1 MKNYLKYP
9 IIAVLFALLALTGC
23 QQAEL
28 DTNQF
33 SDGVALSAIAPNP
46 VMRGGALRIIGSNL
60 DRVKEVRFA
69 GDVTVTEFESVT
81 AGTPGELTVIVPLE
95 GPEVGPVT
103 IVDNNG
109 NTYSTKT
116 DLTFTEPIEIESFS
130 PAEALSG
137 DIITIKGEY
146 LNDVQ
151 EVIFGGDVYVTEFES
166 QSRSELKVK
175 VPGSAITGKV
185 ILGDVNELEDA
196 TTIPNQIY
204 TKTELVIGD
213 PTVTVA
219 DSTTYK
225 SGSIIT
231 VNGAHLD
238 MIKTVNLPQASDVE
252 FAVSKTA
259 DSLGFVLPA
268 SASDGKIVLVSY
280 AGKEFIAGAIGT
292 VTVADLTIK
301 SIAED
306 GRYKAGTQVKIE
318 GSDLDLV
325 EKVEFNGAEADWSIS
340 EGAITATIPAGA
352 KDGSVTVTLGSGKQ
366 AFTEAV
372 TLVKPVVSGIDV
384 NSVVAGQETAV
395 VVSGTDLDLV
405 TSVTIGDKN
414 NGLIDCEFVVNEDGT
429 VSVSIPK
436 NAYTGVLTLAAAN
449 GDESSSETVTVNYD
463 EAISIVFDQS
473 SYQLGKNITFT
484 GKNLM
489 QVEQVFIKGKKV
501 ISYALRTDDAMSIG
515 LPDKIGPGVYRLDLV
530 LIDGTELTW
539 PVPFEITAPYTE
551 KTIWEG
557 SEIVN
562 GWSGKTFGAEDAFQV
577 AGIKESDVVR
587 IYYTAPETA
596 WWDLQLCDG
605 HWGNLNLAELDGGN
619 EIKQDK
625 GFPGGSQAFS
635 FNVTTELAA
644 QLTNIQGWG
653 GAFIINGD
661 GGVEI
666 TRITLIQFGA
676 SEEAN
681 TIWEGSFGIDWGGGL
696 GDDNKALA
704 ALAWGGYDWASVEA
718 GTILRLEFTPTAEE
732 VQIRVSNGSW
742 AALPGTTDPYK
753 LTDGKGILEVEL
765 TQAMLDEL
773 KSAGGLVITGQ
784 GLTLTTI
791 SLVTSGASVPSGKTI
806 WEGSFGIDWGGGLGD
821 DNKALAALA
830 WGGYDWASV
839 EAGTILRLE
848 FTPTADEV
856 QIRVS
861 NGSWAALPGT
871 TDPYKLTGVSE
882 FELELTQAM
891 LDELNSAGGLV
902 LTGQGLTLTAVILK

>member
-1 MKNYLKYP
+1 MNNYLKYS

-69 GDVTVTEFESVT
+69 GDVSVTEFESVT
-81 AGTPGELTVIVPLE
+81 AGTPGELTVIVPLV

-225 SGSIIT
+225 SGSVIT

-238 MIKTVNLPQASDVE
+238 MIKTVNLPQASDVD

-325 EKVEFNGAEADWSIS
+325 ETVEFNGAEASWSIS
-340 EGAITATIPAGA
+340 DGVITATIPAAA
-352 KDGSVTVTLGSGKQ
+352 KDGAVTVTLGSGKQ
-366 AFTEAV
+366 AYTESITV
-372 TLVKPVVSGIDV
+372 VKPVATAIDK
-384 NSVVAGQETAV
+384 SEVVAGADTIK
-395 VVSGTDLDLV
+395 VSGTDLDLV
-405 TSVTIGDKN
+405 ASVTVGDEA
-414 NGLIDCEFVVNEDGT
+414 NGLIECAFNIESAEAVI
-429 VSVSIPK
+429 VSIPR
-436 NAYTGVLTLAAAN
+436 NAYTGVLTLSAAN
-449 GDESSSETVTVNYD
+449 GDATQTSSVTVSYD
-463 EAISIVFDQS
+463 EAISLVFDQPGF
-473 SYQLGKNITFT
+473 QLGQNISFT

-489 QVEQVFIKGKKV
+489 QIEQVFIKGKKV
-501 ISYALRTDDAMSIG
+501 TNYAIRADDAMSFA
-515 LPDKIGPGVYRLDLV
+515 LPDKIGPGVYRIDLV

-557 SEIVN
+557 SEIIN
-562 GWSGKTFGAEDAFQV
+562 GWSGKSFGAEDAFQA

-596 WWDLQLCDG
+596 WWALQLCDG
-605 HWGNLNLAELDGGN
+605 HWGKLLLAELNGGQ
-619 EIKQDK
+619 EINQKD
-625 GFPGGSQAFS
+625 GFPGGSQTFS
-635 FNVTTELAA
+635 FNVTAEVLA
-644 QLTNIQGWG
+644 QLTSIAGWG
-653 GAFIINGD
+653 NAFIINGD

-666 TRITLIQFGA
+666 TRISLIQFGA
-676 SEEAN
+676 AEEAKS
-681 TIWEGSFGIDWGGGL
+681 IWKGSFGIDWGGAL

-718 GTILRLEFTPTAEE
+718 GTVLRLEFTPTADE

-784 GLTLTTI
+784 GLTLTEV
-791 SLVTSGASVPSGKTI
+791 SLVTTGAAVPAGKTI
-806 WEGSFGIDWGGGLGD
+806 WEGSFGIDWGGALGD

-830 WGGYDWASV
+830 WGGYDWKSV

-902 LTGQGLTLTAVILK
+902 LTGQGLTLTSVILK